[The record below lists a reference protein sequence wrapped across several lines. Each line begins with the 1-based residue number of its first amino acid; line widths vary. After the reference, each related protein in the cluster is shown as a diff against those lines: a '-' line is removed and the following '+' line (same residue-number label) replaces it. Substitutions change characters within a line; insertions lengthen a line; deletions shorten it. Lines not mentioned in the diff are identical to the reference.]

1 MIQSTSREES
11 QSGLHVAIIMDGN
24 GRWAAARGLPRLA
37 GHRRGAAAVRR
48 VVQAAPGLG
57 IGTLTLYAFS
67 TANWKRPPHEVS
79 GLMRLC
85 RRHLD
90 SARPALV
97 LDGVRLTVIGRR
109 DRLPPHVLAA
119 VIAVEAATAA
129 GQALRLRI
137 AIDYSARDTIVH
149 AARRLEGAATREAF
163 ARRLGHAYGE
173 PHEAPDVDLLIRTGG
188 EQRLSDFLLWEC
200 AYAELYFTDRMWPDF
215 NVRDLAAAVCAFSA
229 RERRFGGLRSAEAAL
244 PGGEGA
250 DSRRQIAHVEV
261 RPHAVG
267 EVELGVRALPQQ
279 EIREPLLA
287 SGANQQVDVRRLV
300 RLTVRMAEP
309 PREGLAG
316 RGALQAPGGVNYRV
330 PRGIVDGDPEPQR
343 LPRRRRRLDGD
354 HRGQHE
360 GRTPITPAEDGQSHT
375 VPGERGP
382 LAGELAPE
390 QSHQAAHFVG
400 RALPVVRRER
410 IEGQRPDAEPGRGLD
425 DPPHRRRA
433 APVASQPWQPS
444 GGGPA
449 PVAVHDDGHVKAA
462 LAFFTRSTLHH
473 KVSSHN
479 PSPAAH
485 RSCPP
490 RVPRINASM

>member
-67 TANWKRPPHEVS
+67 TDNWKRPPHEVS
-79 GLMRLC
+79 GLMRLF

-97 LDGVRLTVIGRR
+97 RDGVRLTVIGRR

-229 RERRFGGLRSAEAAL
+229 RERRFGGLRSAV
-244 PGGEGA
+244 
-250 DSRRQIAHVEV
+250 RQEEKV
-261 RPHAVG
+261 RP
-267 EVELGVRALPQQ
+267 
-279 EIREPLLA
+279 
-287 SGANQQVDVRRLV
+287 
-300 RLTVRMAEP
+300 
-309 PREGLAG
+309 
-316 RGALQAPGGVNYRV
+316 
-330 PRGIVDGDPEPQR
+330 
-343 LPRRRRRLDGD
+343 
-354 HRGQHE
+354 
-360 GRTPITPAEDGQSHT
+360 
-375 VPGERGP
+375 
-382 LAGELAPE
+382 
-390 QSHQAAHFVG
+390 
-400 RALPVVRRER
+400 
-410 IEGQRPDAEPGRGLD
+410 
-425 DPPHRRRA
+425 
-433 APVASQPWQPS
+433 
-444 GGGPA
+444 
-449 PVAVHDDGHVKAA
+449 
-462 LAFFTRSTLHH
+462 
-473 KVSSHN
+473 
-479 PSPAAH
+479 
-485 RSCPP
+485 
-490 RVPRINASM
+490 